1 METEGQLELLKDAGC
16 DLVQGYYFSRPLP
29 PEEFEKLIESEI
41 RNHRKGIIDMTLQE
55 LYQSIGGDYEQ
66 ALRVLRMDKLIDK
79 HIRKLTKNGVVDNLL
94 AAGDTMDPTQL
105 FETAH
110 AVKGVCANLGLK
122 TLSDMA
128 SEIAEEYRPG
138 NVRAR

>member
-1 METEGQLELLKDAGC
+1 MNLE
-16 DLVQGYYFSRPLP
+16 
-29 PEEFEKLIESEI
+29 
-41 RNHRKGIIDMTLQE
+41 E
-55 LYQSIGGDYEQ
+55 LYANIGGDYAQ

-79 HIRKLTKNGVVDNLL
+79 HIRKLTKNGVVEQLL
-94 AAGDTMDPTQL
+94 LAGDTMDATSL

-110 AVKGVCANLGLK
+110 AAKGVCANLGLR

-138 NVRAR
+138 NERKMTDEQVKEKLAAIREAYAATAEGIRHYEEG